1 MQLHKIIKEKLGES
15 NHILATCYHGIK
27 LDFYDCDNDLISVE
41 DTVFDMV
48 KGIGVYR
55 LNVDNLDVSVDTFG
69 ASFSK
74 YIHVVCKPKETEE
87 SKWEDIEEY
96 KQNIE
101 DYNRRLTLFGTFE
114 ANLAYYILSDKRAD
128 EDVFK
133 MWKAIRE
140 LVDAPSDPEIQKD
153 NKAILIGYLEEYWF
167 AWLESI
173 LDEEY
178 KYMNLTSIVWDSWE
192 NPA

>member
-1 MQLHKIIKEKLGES
+1 MQLHELIKEKLGES
-15 NHILATCYHGIK
+15 NQVLATCYHGIK
-27 LDFYDCDNDLISVE
+27 LDCYDCDLISLE

-55 LNVDNLDVSVDTFG
+55 LNVDILDVSVDTF
-69 ASFSK
+69 SK
-74 YIHVVCKPKETEE
+74 GCSRYIHVVCKPKQEE
-87 SKWEDIEEY
+87 SKWEETEEY

-101 DYNRRLTLFGTFE
+101 DYNRRLALFDTFE
-114 ANLAYYILSDKRAD
+114 ANLAHYILSDKRAD

-140 LVDAPSDPEIQKD
+140 LVDTPSDPEIQKD
-153 NKAILIGYLEEYWF
+153 NKAILIGYFEEYWF

-178 KYMNLTSIVWDSWE
+178 KYMNLTSIVWE
-192 NPA
+192 NP